1 MPSALLIGEIT
12 HARKEWEELS
22 SILTLTEFPSGTRE
36 DFIRNCK
43 EGQYDDVLVIYRS
56 NTSTKF
62 TGPFDAEL
70 LAVLPKS
77 LKYICHNG
85 AGYDNIDVKGCTDKG
100 IAVSST
106 PVAVNHATAD
116 VGIFLMIGALRQAYV
131 PLSALRAGQWQGQTT
146 LGRDPQG
153 KVLGILGMGGIG
165 REMANRAK
173 AFGMKIQY
181 HNRSRL
187 SPELE
192 GDATY
197 VSFDELLASSDVLSL
212 NLALNASTRH
222 IIGEKEFQKMKDG
235 IVIVNTARGA
245 LIDEKALVAALD
257 SGKVLSA
264 GLDVYENE
272 PVVEQG
278 LVNNP
283 KVMLLPHIGTMTYET
298 QKDMELLVLN
308 NLRSAVEKGKMITFV
323 DVLISLQKAETWPA
337 ALSVASGTAGRCD
350 PSLPATALVR
360 FELAKGLTLGNAKSE
375 KAHHNETCDL
385 EVPAADRKKSD
396 KTSHP
401 TSRTTPLGNH
411 IKMVRYA
418 AQDIP
423 AAKSA
428 RARGSY
434 LRVSFKNTRET
445 AQAINGM
452 KLQRALT
459 FLDNVT
465 NKLEA
470 VPMRRF
476 AGSTGRCAQ
485 GKQFGVSKARWPEKS
500 AKFLIDLLKNAEA
513 NADTKGLDT
522 GNLVVK
528 HIQVNQAPKGRRR
541 TYRAHGR
548 INPYM
553 TNPCH
558 IELILT
564 EGEEVVQK
572 GPVAKEAHLSSRQR
586 GLQVRR
592 AIQA

>member
-43 EGQYDDVLVIYRS
+43 NGQYDDVLVIYRS

-70 LAVLPKS
+70 LAVLPRS

-192 GDATY
+192 GDAAY

-308 NLRSAVEKGKMITFV
+308 NLRSAVEKGKMITP
-323 DVLISLQKAETWPA
+323 QKAETWPA
-337 ALSVASGTAGRCD
+337 ALFVASGTAGRCG
-350 PSLPATALVR
+350 PLPAAALVR
-360 FELAKGLTLGNAKSE
+360 FELAKGLTLANAKSE

-470 VPMRRF
+470 VPFRRF

-564 EGEEVVQK
+564 EGDEVVQK

>member
-1 MPSALLIGEIT
+1 MPSALLIGAIT
-12 HARKEWEELS
+12 HARKEWEDLS
-22 SILTLTEFPSGTRE
+22 SILTLKEFLEGTRDE
-36 DFIRNCK
+36 FIRNCK
-43 EGQYDDVLVIYRS
+43 DGQYDDVVVIYRS

-70 LAVLPKS
+70 LSVLPKS

-85 AGYDNIDVKGCTDKG
+85 AGYDNIDIPACSEKG

-131 PLSALRAGQWQGQTT
+131 PLSALRAGQWQGKTT
-146 LGRDPQG
+146 LGHDPQG

-165 REMANRAK
+165 REMANRAR

-192 GDATY
+192 GGAQY
-197 VSFDELLASSDVLSL
+197 VSFDELLANADVLSL
-212 NLALNASTRH
+212 NLALNAKTRH

-235 IVIVNTARGA
+235 VVIVNTARGA

-257 SGKVLSA
+257 SGKVMSA

-272 PVVEQG
+272 PEIEPG

-283 KVMLLPHIGTMTYET
+283 RVMLLPHIGTATYET
-298 QKDMELLVLN
+298 QKEMELLVLN
-308 NLRSAVEKGKMITFV
+308 NLRSAVEKGEMITLV
-323 DVLISLQKAETWPA
+323 PEQKDIFKGQNGNVRAR
-337 ALSVASGTAGRCD
+337 LGRAG
-350 PSLPATALVR
+350 
-360 FELAKGLTLGNAKSE
+360 AKSE
-375 KAHHNETCDL
+375 KRTTTSELRDL
-385 EVPAADRKKSD
+385 KIPAADQSKATKLLIRHRGPPRSA
-396 KTSHP
+396 TA
-401 TSRTTPLGNH
+401 SRWTWFLLMLGLCLH
-411 IKMVRYA
+411 QVRYA

-459 FLDNVT
+459 FLENVKT
-465 NKLEA
+465 KTEV
-470 VPMRRF
+470 VPFRRY
-476 AGSTGRCAQ
+476 AGSIGRTAQ
-485 GKQFGVSKARWPEKS
+485 GKQWGVSKARWPVKS
-500 AKFLIDLLKNAEA
+500 AQFLLDLLKNAEA

-564 EGEEVVQK
+564 EGEETVQK
-572 GPVAKEAHLSSRQR
+572 GPVVKKEGVHLSSRQR
-586 GLQVRR
+586 GTQIRR
-592 AIQA
+592 ALIEA

>member
-1 MPSALLIGEIT
+1 MPSALLIGGIT
-12 HARKEWEELS
+12 HARKEWEDLS
-22 SILTLTEFPSGTRE
+22 SILTLKEFPEGTRDE
-36 DFIRNCK
+36 FIRNCK
-43 EGQYDDVLVIYRS
+43 DGQYDDVVAIYRS

-70 LAVLPKS
+70 LSVLPKS

-85 AGYDNIDVKGCTDKG
+85 AGYDNIDIPGCSEKG

-131 PLSALRAGQWQGQTT
+131 PLSALRAGHWQGKTT
-146 LGRDPQG
+146 LGHDPQG

-165 REMANRAK
+165 REMANRAR

-192 GDATY
+192 WDAQY
-197 VSFDELLASSDVLSL
+197 VSFDELLGNADVLSL
-212 NLALNASTRH
+212 NLALNAKTRH

-235 IVIVNTARGA
+235 VVIVNTARGA

-257 SGKVLSA
+257 SGKVMSA

-272 PVVEQG
+272 PEIEAG

-283 KVMLLPHIGTMTYET
+283 RVMLLPHIGTATYET
-298 QKDMELLVLN
+298 QKEMELVRARLG
-308 NLRSAVEKGKMITFV
+308 R
-323 DVLISLQKAETWPA
+323 
-337 ALSVASGTAGRCD
+337 AG
-350 PSLPATALVR
+350 
-360 FELAKGLTLGNAKSE
+360 AKSE
-375 KAHHNETCDL
+375 KAHHNERASRSQDSSGR
-385 EVPAADRKKSD
+385 RKQSD

-401 TSRTTPLGNH
+401 TSRTTPLGNR

-418 AQDIP
+418 AQEIP

-459 FLDNVT
+459 FLENVT
-465 NKLEA
+465 TKTEV
-470 VPMRRF
+470 VPFRRY
-476 AGSTGRCAQ
+476 AGSIGRCAQ
-485 GKQFGVSKARWPEKS
+485 GKQWGVSKARWPVKS
-500 AKFLIDLLKNAEA
+500 AQFLIDLLKNAEA

-564 EGEEVVQK
+564 EGEETVQK
-572 GPVAKEAHLSSRQR
+572 GPHVVKREEVRLSSRQR
-586 GLQVRR
+586 GAQIRR
-592 AIQA
+592 ALTEA